1 MPRKRRFLRISMLI
15 VAAGFAIG
23 VAGCSFRA
31 RYIFTSSADSIATP
45 AQVDLSYEDVWF
57 LSPDGVQL
65 HGWFVPAKTERPLVL
80 FFHGNAANIT
90 YRVSNLLYLHKLGL
104 PIFIFDYRGY
114 GASKGRS
121 LDEGDLY
128 LDARGAL
135 NFLKTRG
142 WNPDRMIFF
151 GRSLGAAVALQMALE
166 HPPAGVIL
174 ESPFT
179 SLRDI
184 ARERSPVAYYLLG
197 WWGIGSRFDNLGKI
211 SQLTRPLL
219 IFYGDQDRIIPPEM
233 SLSLFSQANEP
244 KTLQL
249 IAGAGHS
256 NAFQIGSV
264 VYSRAWINF
273 VEQLSKVN
281 FSTSE

>member
-1 MPRKRRFLRISMLI
+1 MPRHRSLRASMLI
-15 VAAGFAIG
+15 VAAGFAISL
-23 VAGCSFRA
+23 AGCSFGA
-31 RYIFTSSADSIATP
+31 RYIFTTSADSIATP

-65 HGWFVPAKTERPLVL
+65 HGWFVPAKTNRPLVL

-90 YRVSNLLYLHKLGL
+90 YRVPNLLYLHNLGL

-128 LDARGAL
+128 QDARGAL
-135 NFLKTRG
+135 SFLKTRG
-142 WNPDRMIFF
+142 WTPDRMIFF

-184 ARERSPVAYYLLG
+184 AREMTPVTYYLLG
-197 WWGIGSRFDNLGKI
+197 WWSIGSRFDNLGKI

-256 NAFQIGSV
+256 NAFQVGSV
-264 VYSRAWINF
+264 AYSHAWLNF
-273 VEQLSKVN
+273 VEQLSKPN
-281 FSTSE
+281 SSTSG